1 MPRPARL
8 VLLAAL
14 AVGLAA
20 CGSEP
25 APPPEAAPGGA
36 VERPAAGPR
45 TVLDAVAEAP
55 ELSTLA
61 GLVEAADLGG
71 VLRDT
76 SQTITLFAPSD
87 GAFAGMPPD
96 ALVALRNDPAALR
109 AVLLAHVLPTRLPSA
124 DVFAEIAFESA
135 GGPELTVDAPDG
147 AVVVRGPAG
156 AGRVT
161 TADLDAANGVVH
173 VVDTVLA
180 LPDAL

>member
-1 MPRPARL
+1 MLRPAL
-8 VLLAAL
+8 VAVL

-20 CGSEP
+20 CASDEP
-25 APPPEAAPGGA
+25 APPPEAVRGGVA
-36 VERPAAGPR
+36 ERPAAGPH
-45 TVLDAVAEAP
+45 TALDVVAETP

-87 GAFAGMPPD
+87 AAFAALPAD

-147 AVVVRGPAG
+147 AVTVRGPAG
-156 AGRVT
+156 AGHVT

-180 LPDAL
+180 LPDAI